1 MGMVSVISMLVQD
14 EPGVMQRIMG
24 EFNRKRIN
32 VETIVVGKC
41 EKEDKARIVLSVID
55 PVKAEAVL
63 EHLRMLQEVIEVE
76 IVDEARH
83 EAYVLM
89 MNGSGK
95 ARMTGSIEELDA
107 VVDKTKPLKYISTIS
122 AL

>member
-1 MGMVSVISMLVQD
+1 MVSVISMLVHD
-14 EPGVMQRIMG
+14 EPGVMQRVMG

-41 EKEDKARIVLSVID
+41 EKADKSRIVLSVTD

-63 EHLRMLQEVIEVE
+63 EHLKMLQEVVEAE
-76 IVDEARH
+76 IVDEVRH
-83 EAYVLM
+83 ESYVLL
-89 MNGSGK
+89 MNGSGQ
-95 ARMTGSIEELDA
+95 ARMTGSVDELNE
-107 VVDKTKPLKYISTIS
+107 VVDKTKPQKYILTIS

>member
-1 MGMVSVISMLVQD
+1 MEMVSVISMLVQD

-41 EKEDKARIVLSVID
+41 EKADKARIVLSVTD
-55 PVKAEAVL
+55 PEKAEAVL
-63 EHLRMLQEVIEVE
+63 EHLRMLQEVVEAE
-76 IVDEARH
+76 IVDAARH

-107 VVDKTKPLKYISTIS
+107 VIDKTKPQKYISTIS

>member
-1 MGMVSVISMLVQD
+1 MVSVISLLVHD

-41 EKEDKARIVLSVID
+41 EKADKARIVLSVTD
-55 PVKAEAVL
+55 PAKAEAVL
-63 EHLRMLQEVIEVE
+63 EHLKMLQEVVE
-76 IVDEARH
+76 AETVDEGRH
-83 EAYVLM
+83 ESYVLL
-89 MNGSGK
+89 MNGGGK
-95 ARMTGSIEELDA
+95 ARMTGSVEELNE
-107 VVDKTKPLKYISTIS
+107 VVDKTKPQKYISTIS